1 MYSKSPWRGASG
13 EGDVEFSGRL
23 SSISL
28 TGAALEGPASVRAV
42 VALAVVTS
50 LASSDFLLD
59 ASEEARVGTFMDS
72 KTTSKTIAILLFLG
86 VAAAVVD
93 SIDIPVIAGG
103 LITFGYS
110 AVFSDSGSFTGFTLA
125 SVDMA
130 GADSIPEGA
139 ASALSVSFDTSV
151 LPIGL
156 SLRVRTLALFGFGAL
171 EEVEVASFLFPP
183 CLRTRKQ

>member
-1 MYSKSPWRGASG
+1 
-13 EGDVEFSGRL
+13 
-23 SSISL
+23 
-28 TGAALEGPASVRAV
+28 VRAV

-50 LASSDFLLD
+50 LASSDFLPD
-59 ASEEARVGTFMDS
+59 ALEEARVGTFMDS
-72 KTTSKTIAILLFLG
+72 KTIAILLFLG
-86 VAAAVVD
+86 VAVAVVD

-110 AVFSDSGSFTGFTLA
+110 VVFSDSGSFTGFTLA

-156 SLRVRTLALFGFGAL
+156 SLRVRTLALFGFGAP